1 MLRAAILESSNKKS
15 EVGSSIERCH
25 GIRYEENRKV
35 RRALEHYLCMWI

>member
-15 EVGSSIERCH
+15 EVGSIERCH
-25 GIRYEENRKV
+25 GIRYEKNRKV